1 MSLQTVSLSHDL
13 RLTFQIQANPRPHI
27 TLSRLPEWGVH
38 QHHAPTSEETQIL
51 HGKKLQCFHT
61 TLSDVM
67 TPLGPFQ
74 ILVVVFRVT
83 MTST

>member
-1 MSLQTVSLSHDL
+1 MSVQTVSLSHDL

-27 TLSRLPEWGVH
+27 ALPRLPEWCVH

-61 TLSDVM
+61 ATCDVM
-67 TPLGPFQ
+67 KPFGPFKS
-74 ILVVVFRVT
+74 LWLF
-83 MTST
+83 SG